1 MRVTWLPIALAGVVA
16 VAVGILLGRSFL
28 STTTAPEGAAVEIGG
43 IYLTEPRQLEDF
55 VLTDQDGRP
64 LRPEDFKGHWNF
76 CFFGYTFC
84 PDVCPTTLGQLG
96 AVESALAERGT
107 ADDTLFWM
115 ISVDP
120 LRDTPTRLKEY
131 VGFFS
136 PRFRGASG
144 ESEQIDAFA
153 RQVGVY
159 YKIHEPKPDT
169 DYYLVDH
176 SAAILLINPDGAL
189 QAVLT
194 PPHTPAKIV
203 EDFDK
208 IRAAFRPRAS

>member
-1 MRVTWLPIALAGVVA
+1 LPIALAGVVA

-28 STTTAPEGAAVEIGG
+28 STTTSPEGAAIEIGG

-55 VLTDQDGRP
+55 ALTDQDGQP
-64 LRPEDFKGHWNF
+64 LGPEGFEGHWSF

-96 AVESALAERGT
+96 AVAGALAERDT

-120 LRDTPTRLKEY
+120 ARDTPARLKEY
-131 VGFFS
+131 VDFFS
-136 PRFRGASG
+136 PQFRGASG
-144 ESEQIDAFA
+144 ESEQIDTLA
-153 RQVGVY
+153 RQMGVY
-159 YKIHEPKPDT
+159 YKLHEPKPGT

-194 PPHTPAKIV
+194 PPHTPAKIL

-208 IRAAFRPRAS
+208 IRASFRPRSS

>member
-1 MRVTWLPIALAGVVA
+1 MRVAWLPVALAGVVA

-43 IYLTEPRQLEDF
+43 IYLTEPRQLENF
-55 VLTDQDGRP
+55 VLTDQDGQL

-84 PDVCPTTLGQLG
+84 PDVCPTTLGQLS
-96 AVESALAERGT
+96 AVESVLSERSTAE
-107 ADDTLFWM
+107 DTLFWM

-120 LRDTPTRLKEY
+120 LRDSPTRLKEF

-144 ESEQIDAFA
+144 EREQIDAFA

-194 PPHTPAKIV
+194 PPHTPAQILK
-203 EDFDK
+203 DFDK
-208 IRAAFRPRAS
+208 IRAAFRPRAP